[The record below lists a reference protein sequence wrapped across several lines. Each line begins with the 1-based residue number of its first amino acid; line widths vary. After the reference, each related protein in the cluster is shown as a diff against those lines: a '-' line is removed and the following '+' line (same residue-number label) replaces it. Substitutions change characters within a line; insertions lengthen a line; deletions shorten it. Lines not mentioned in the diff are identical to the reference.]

1 VAAPILKGAGG
12 GERKEGGSNAGR
24 HTVGEQG
31 GHTAGF
37 GRGDRHRHD
46 ARAEEAGGSQRC
58 AAA

>member
-1 VAAPILKGAGG
+1 VGR
-12 GERKEGGSNAGR
+12 ERRGGSDAGR
-24 HTVGEQG
+24 HTMGEQG